1 MQVAQVRRKALFLA
15 TYVYVDGGIQRFNRT
30 FLSACERLGVSCDVL
45 SLGDDE
51 QSRSR
56 WEAPESATIRVFN
69 ASKVRFVL
77 ATCAAVLRG
86 GYDFII
92 VGHINLLELV
102 ASNLVLRKVRRMR
115 VLLIAHGVDVWTGLE
130 SWRLKHALSAV
141 DRILSVSRYTRDRMR
156 AQRPELSQERFT
168 IFPNALSE
176 VWRQRSAR
184 AELTEPPVE
193 VPRPFLLSVTRL
205 DRGDRYKGLTTVIET
220 LAMLEDASV
229 HYVIA
234 GRGEDRAFLEAMV
247 RRFALTDRVH
257 FVGALSD
264 SQLARLYGQCSAF
277 VLPSGKEGFGI
288 VFLEAMYFGAPV
300 IAARERGAI
309 DVVRD
314 GETGLTV
321 PYGDTVALADAITRV
336 LRDDSLCARLRKNG
350 RESVSVTGPFSFE
363 SYVKRLGNV
372 LGISLPDTAHDAV
385 RSGGAADS
393 VLAES
398 CDTQIS

>member
-1 MQVAQVRRKALFLA
+1 MQVAQVRPKALFLA

-56 WEAPESATIRVFN
+56 WEAPESATIRVSMPARCGSSSQPLPPCCVAATISSSSDISTSWSSLRATWFCAKSGEC
-69 ASKVRFVL
+69 ASCSSR
-77 ATCAAVLRG
+77 T
-86 GYDFII
+86 
-92 VGHINLLELV
+92 
-102 ASNLVLRKVRRMR
+102 ASN
-115 VLLIAHGVDVWTGLE
+115 VWTGLDR
-130 SWRLKHALSAV
+130 WRLKHALRAV

-156 AQRPELSQERFT
+156 AQRPELAEERFT

-193 VPRPFLLSVTRL
+193 VPLPFLLSVTRL

-234 GRGEDRAFLEAMV
+234 GRGEDRVIHRGNGTPLRVNRPRSFRGCALRCATRAALRAM
-247 RRFALTDRVH
+247 F
-257 FVGALSD
+257 
-264 SQLARLYGQCSAF
+264 AF

-288 VFLEAMYFGAPV
+288 VFPGSHVFRAPV
-300 IAARERGAI
+300 IAAREKGCDRRRARRGN
-309 DVVRD
+309 RFD
-314 GETGLTV
+314 G
-321 PYGDTVALADAITRV
+321 ALW
-336 LRDDSLCARLRKNG
+336 
-350 RESVSVTGPFSFE
+350 
-363 SYVKRLGNV
+363 
-372 LGISLPDTAHDAV
+372 
-385 RSGGAADS
+385 
-393 VLAES
+393 
-398 CDTQIS
+398 